1 MKSKR
6 SRVWVAFSPS
16 TERKLTLRLPFV
28 SGVML
33 HTSYHLVVHLVHLH
47 VPRYCSL
54 RPPCGASCVV
64 FLLTGRR
71 ATNLPLHSYG

>member
-33 HTSYHLVVHLVHLH
+33 HTSYHLVVHLFRSLTYMYQGTAPYDHH
-47 VPRYCSL
+47 VKLRVSCS
-54 RPPCGASCVV
+54 C
-64 FLLTGRR
+64 
-71 ATNLPLHSYG
+71 